1 MEQCLYKYIGEQSP
15 EVFIK
20 IITSI
25 LKDKT
30 LKVTNPKDFND
41 PFDCNIPHIEEGL
54 DNLLLNLIKK
64 EFKGK
69 QYKKELKTKEFKVHI
84 EELREEVVKATNEL
98 HDLWDD
104 SISKFKVISFSSKD
118 DNILMWSHYANYHQG
133 LVLGFKKLEKTFF
146 KDAKRVNYNYQQE
159 SKRFIFNYIVKK
171 AITIKNNQD
180 MMDEES
186 EKIIPYLFNYF
197 YIKKEDWKYENEWR
211 IVFQVDD
218 VRISQYQENIE
229 IVNFEQETLSEI
241 IFGYK
246 MDNKQKKEIIKIVKN
261 CNYNSELSIYEMIK
275 KNGKLKREHYNF
287 NVL

>member
-1 MEQCLYKYIGEQSP
+1 MEQFLYKYIGEQNP
-15 EVFIK
+15 EVFTK

-64 EFKGK
+64 EFRGK
-69 QYKKELKTKEFKVHI
+69 QYKKKLKTKEFKVHI
-84 EELREEVVKATNEL
+84 EELKEEVVKATNEL

-211 IVFQVDD
+211 IVFQADD
-218 VRISQYQENIE
+218 VRISQYQEKIE

-246 MDNKQKKEIIKIVKN
+246 MDNKQKKEIIKIIKN

-275 KNGKLKREHYNF
+275 KNGKLERNIII
-287 NVL
+287 

>member
-1 MEQCLYKYIGEQSP
+1 MCKCYIISQNSEK
-15 EVFIK
+15 FIE

-25 LKDKT
+25 LKNNT

-41 PFDCNIPHIEEGL
+41 PFDCNIPHIEQGL
-54 DNLLLNLIKK
+54 DNLLLNIIKK
-64 EFKGK
+64 EFRGRL
-69 QYKKELKTKEFKVHI
+69 YKKKLKTKEFKMHI
-84 EELREEVVKATNEL
+84 EELREEVVRATNEL

-146 KDAKRVNYNYQQE
+146 KDAKRVNYNYKQE
-159 SKRFIFNYIVKK
+159 SKRFIFNYIIKK
-171 AITIKNNQD
+171 AINIKNNQD
-180 MMDEES
+180 MMDKES
-186 EKIIPYLFNYF
+186 ERIIPHLFNYF

-211 IVFQVDD
+211 IVFQADD
-218 VRISQYQENIE
+218 VRISQYQEKIE

-246 MDNKQKKEIIKIVKN
+246 MDNKQKKEIIKIIKN
-261 CNYNSELSIYEMIK
+261 CNYNSKLSIYEMIK
-275 KNGKLKREHYNF
+275 KNGKLERKPFNF
-287 NVL
+287 KDKINE